1 MPMRHLSLRQLQV
14 IRTVAERG
22 SMASAAKALHMTG
35 PAITQQIQQ
44 LERTLGAPV
53 FDRLGRR
60 LRLTVVGE
68 RVVAAASD
76 VHARL
81 GVLYKE
87 MDAIRKRDD
96 GTLHL
101 GILGTGTHILPPL
114 LAEFR
119 DRSPGITVQM
129 VVLPR
134 EELVRHILDGEVD
147 LALMGR
153 GAVPDADSAGTTGA
167 PLILEP
173 FAGNPHVII
182 AWPGHPLAGKRS
194 VPAIELRHETVVQ
207 RETGSGT
214 RAMLDSFLAMHRI
227 APRER
232 ITVTGNEMVK
242 HAVMSRLGVSLT
254 SMHTL
259 FLEFKTGAL
268 VRLDIDGT
276 PIVRTWYVA
285 HHSGRWLPP
294 AAAAFRD
301 YLLDE
306 GARKVET
313 ETRRLLAGSLVAGT
327 ASSEPLPTS

>member
-14 IRTVAERG
+14 IRTVADRG

-35 PAITQQIQQ
+35 PAVTQQIQQ
-44 LERTLGAPV
+44 LERTLGVPV

-68 RVVAAASD
+68 RVVAAAGD

-81 GVLYKE
+81 GLLYKE
-87 MDAIRKRDD
+87 MDALRKRDD

-129 VVLPR
+129 IVLPR
-134 EELVRHILDGEVD
+134 EELVRHVLDGEVD

-167 PLILEP
+167 PLVLEP

-182 AWPGHPLAGKRS
+182 AWPGHPLAEARG

-207 RETGSGT
+207 REAGSGT
-214 RAMLDSFLAMHRI
+214 RAMLDSFLAMHRLS
-227 APRER
+227 PRER

-259 FLEFKTGAL
+259 FLELKTGAL
-268 VRLDIDGT
+268 VRLDVDGT

-301 YLLDE
+301 YLLEE
-306 GARKVET
+306 GARKVEL
-313 ETRRLLAGSLVAGT
+313 ETRRLL
-327 ASSEPLPTS
+327 SESLPTHPVSSGPPPAN